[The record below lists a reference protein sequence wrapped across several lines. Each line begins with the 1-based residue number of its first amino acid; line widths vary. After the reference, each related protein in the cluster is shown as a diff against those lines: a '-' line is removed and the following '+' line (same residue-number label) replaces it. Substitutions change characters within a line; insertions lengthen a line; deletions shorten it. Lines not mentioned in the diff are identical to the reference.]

1 MLSTELS
8 FGVHVTYQ
16 WACSEGIVT
25 CVHQSANNWISCG
38 FPYVDR
44 QMINSSFLGC
54 SEGIVM

>member
-16 WACSEGIVT
+16 WTCSEGIVT
-25 CVHQSANNWISCG
+25 CG
-38 FPYVDR
+38 FPYVDQ